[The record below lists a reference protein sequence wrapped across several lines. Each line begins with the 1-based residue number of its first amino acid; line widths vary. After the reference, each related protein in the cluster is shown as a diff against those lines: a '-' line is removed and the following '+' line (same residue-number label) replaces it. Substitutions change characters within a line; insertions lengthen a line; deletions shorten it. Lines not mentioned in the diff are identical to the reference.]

1 MAREREGYREQLE
14 VLMNHFGDVGMVS
27 KAEVAEYTRH
37 STSESAKRWVKERLG
52 VGRNGI
58 TLPVLA
64 WRLLELCDE

>member
-1 MAREREGYREQLE
+1 MARERDGYREQLE
-14 VLMNHFGDVGMVS
+14 ALMSHFGDVGMVS

-37 STSESAKRWVKERLG
+37 CQRWVKDRLG

-64 WRLLELCDE
+64 RRLLELCDE